1 MGPFVGLYQ
10 FSQNHLGKRVHYS
23 VLKKMRLSA
32 YDFFNRDEIPLPD
45 RDPNFLKLIND
56 TLKHM
61 GEPQTSLAA
70 PSVKSADVNKTSVTE
85 EVLESQDV
93 EIPDEDV
100 EIPES
105 PDVDVVITSEFPV
118 DGPGFPVV
126 APTFDALAAGDGVV
140 FKPPRPHSGNISED
154 GIAGLTIDS
163 SFSLSAWE
171 WKFNKDFNGVDFRS
185 LSPGMFE
192 GLDVELD
199 VFENMELDI
208 SVNDEVHIFG
218 PDQKPATCGRFR
230 NRRRCHN
237 RLEPCSIVGESCP
250 ITRYENFYKE
260 YFMTRTAL
268 ELSQKRHVYKSL

>member
-1 MGPFVGLYQ
+1 
-10 FSQNHLGKRVHYS
+10 
-23 VLKKMRLSA
+23 MRSSA
-32 YDFFNRDEIPLPD
+32 YDFFHPDEIPLCG
-45 RDPNFLKLIND
+45 RDPNFRKLISD
-56 TLKHM
+56 TLKQM
-61 GEPQTSLAA
+61 EESQTSLDT
-70 PSVKSADVNKTSVTE
+70 SSLNLADVNKTSVTE
-85 EVLESQDV
+85 EVIESQAV

-100 EIPES
+100 KIPES
-105 PDVDVVITSEFPV
+105 QDVDVVITSEFPV

-126 APTFDALAAGDGVV
+126 APTFDTLAEGDGVV

-171 WKFNKDFNGVDFRS
+171 WKFNKDYNGVDLRS
-185 LSPGMFE
+185 LNPYMFE

-208 SVNDEVHIFG
+208 TINDEVHIFG